1 MAKSCNDKIPNNR
14 ANIREKIDH
23 FIEALEELLFN
34 DEAAT
39 GWPKSKSV
47 ISNGYASK
55 TMQFWLYVG
64 KAKMCFKGSSFFFEK
79 L

>member
-34 DEAAT
+34 DEDPT
-39 GWPKSKSV
+39 PQN
-47 ISNGYASK
+47 I
-55 TMQFWLYVG
+55 
-64 KAKMCFKGSSFFFEK
+64 K
-79 L
+79 LRPIFMLTVRIEL